1 MSYLITPEMS
11 EMNKVNDYATGLVLS
26 GGGARGYS
34 HLGVLKALNEEG
46 IFPDVISGTSA
57 GAIAGALYAD
67 GYKPQEIF
75 KILSKNSRL
84 DFMSITLPKEGL
96 MKMTGMI
103 DLMREALRAKTFE
116 DLKVKLFVAATDLNN
131 GKITYFSEGELLLP
145 VIASAS
151 IPVIFRPVVINNISY
166 VDGGVIDNVP
176 VYPIE
181 KQCKKLICSY
191 VNPLGRRNN
200 FTSLLS
206 IAERSFH
213 LSVSKDVAAKK
224 KKFSIYI
231 APEELAEYSAFNQDK
246 AADIFEIGYL
256 AAHRKIEEYRALHSE
271 KIL

>member
-1 MSYLITPEMS
+1 MSADIKSNCYE
-11 EMNKVNDYATGLVLS
+11 TGLVLS

-67 GYKPQEIF
+67 GHKPQEIF
-75 KILSKNSRL
+75 RILSKNSRL
-84 DFMSITLPKEGL
+84 DFMSITLPREGL

-103 DLMREALRAKTFE
+103 SLLNETLSAKTFE
-116 DLKVKLFVAATDLNN
+116 ELKVKLFVAATDLNN
-131 GKITYFSEGELLLP
+131 GKITYFSKGELLLP

-151 IPVIFRPVVINNISY
+151 IPVVFRPVVINNLSY

-181 KQCKKLICSY
+181 KLCKKIICSY
-191 VNPLGRRNN
+191 VNPLGRRDH
-200 FTSLLS
+200 FTSLLA

-213 LSVSKDVAAKK
+213 LSVAKDLASKR
-224 KKFSIYI
+224 KKFSIFI
-231 APEELAEYSAFNQDK
+231 APDKLAEYSAFHQDK
-246 AADIFEIGYL
+246 AAEIFEIGYL
-256 AAHRKIEEYRALHSE
+256 TAKREIEEYRILQNE
-271 KIL
+271 KQI

>member
-1 MSYLITPEMS
+1 MPDMSDIKRSNLFE
-11 EMNKVNDYATGLVLS
+11 TGLVLS

-84 DFMSITLPKEGL
+84 DFMSITLPREGL
-96 MKMTGMI
+96 MKMNGMI
-103 DLMREALRAKTFE
+103 ELLKETLRARRFEELKT
-116 DLKVKLFVAATDLNN
+116 KLFVAATDLNN
-131 GKITYFSEGELLLP
+131 GKITYFSKGELLLP

-151 IPVIFRPVVINNISY
+151 IPVVFRPVMINNISY

-176 VYPIE
+176 VFPIE
-181 KQCKKLICSY
+181 KLCKKLICSY

-200 FTSLLS
+200 FTSLLA

-213 LSVSKDVAAKK
+213 LSVSKDLAGKK
-224 KKFSIYI
+224 KKFDIYI
-231 APEELAEYSAFNQDK
+231 APDELAEYSAFNQDK
-246 AADIFEIGYL
+246 AAEIFEIGYIE
-256 AAHRKIEEYRALHSE
+256 ARKKIEEYRALQSE